1 MRPSRF
7 TYSWSLLLA
16 LAASALCVARL
27 EANPEYQRFI
37 VQHTGRPVNC
47 AFCHAHPDGPEG
59 TAPGQIGRLT
69 AEEQEKLGRARASF
83 EPGGKVDSPILNAF
97 GNHIINSIGKK
108 KFLELRLAPEQ
119 LAQALPKDSDLDHD
133 GILDLHEYLDGTHP
147 LLAGDG
153 RPWLLFKHNFKRN
166 LPQILLALMATI
178 AGLYGWRHMLQGFAV
193 SANAEENEE
202 DDAGES

>member
-1 MRPSRF
+1 MRASRF
-7 TYSWSLLLA
+7 IFFRPLLFA
-16 LAASALCVARL
+16 LAALVAITARL

-37 VQHTGRPVNC
+37 VKNSGRPVNC

-69 AEEQEKLGRARASF
+69 AAEQERLGRARASF
-83 EPGGKVDSPILNAF
+83 EPGGKVNSPILNEF

-147 LLAGDG
+147 LIASDG
-153 RPWLLFKHNFKRN
+153 RPWLLFKHNFKRD
-166 LPQILLALMATI
+166 LPQVFLALMATL
-178 AGLYGWRHMLQGFAV
+178 AGLYGWRHVLQGF
-193 SANAEENEE
+193 SAATQLKDDENDEPAE
-202 DDAGES
+202 